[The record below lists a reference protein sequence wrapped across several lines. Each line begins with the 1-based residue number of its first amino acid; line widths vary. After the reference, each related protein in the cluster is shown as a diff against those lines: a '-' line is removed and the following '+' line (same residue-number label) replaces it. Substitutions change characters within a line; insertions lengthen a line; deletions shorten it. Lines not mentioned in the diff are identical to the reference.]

1 MNLVNYISNMIK
13 HVFLF
18 NYPHELPESCYYNTP
33 PPQVGM
39 ALVTKGNL
47 SYGHATVGQN
57 AYEIQCYESNV
68 TYTLNLLLLQSSK

>member
-1 MNLVNYISNMIK
+1 M
-13 HVFLF
+13 
-18 NYPHELPESCYYNTP
+18 NYPKVVIITPP